1 MGYMLT
7 VWNKRTVNG
16 GIIMEEMTAHCDCCR
31 KKDSPRSEEM
41 RRLLQ
46 NRISRMTGQ
55 LGGISAMIDDNRYCG
70 DILIQLSAVM
80 SALRSFGYIV
90 LQDHMET
97 CVADKIRENDESII
111 DETVE
116 LIKKLR

>member
-1 MGYMLT
+1 MM
-7 VWNKRTVNG
+7 
-16 GIIMEEMTAHCDCCR
+16 
-31 KKDSPRSEEM
+31 
-41 RRLLQ
+41 
-46 NRISRMTGQ
+46 GQ

-80 SALRSFGYIV
+80 SALRSLGYIV
-90 LQDHMET
+90 LQDHMEP
-97 CVADKIRENDESII
+97 CFADKIRENDESII